1 MDAKLEWNPN
11 EQGFEDAIMC
21 LTLQYGAARIN
32 SGRRYSPHYH
42 PHIEMLYGVE
52 GVATVIIGGKRHKM
66 GKGDL
71 IIVNSKYAHDVFC
84 EVGECKYYVVK
95 FLPEALYLRGRSL
108 AGIRYLLPLWQK
120 QLDLDPAV
128 KAGEL
133 AGSGID
139 GLICEIMEEWNA
151 RSSGF
156 EAVIYADIMK
166 IFIWMVRRRGQPDT
180 GYTGLTK
187 ELQEALGLAIEKA
200 QKHLC
205 DFSAADAAKA
215 CNLSYSYFS
224 RSFKKAYG
232 VSFSSYFESIRL
244 REAERLLLT
253 TDRDITDI
261 AAAVGFATT
270 SYFIERFRI
279 AYGTTP
285 NVFRREYGAK

>member
-1 MDAKLEWNPN
+1 MDAKLEWRPN

-21 LTLQYGAARIN
+21 LTCKYSASER
-32 SGRRYSPHYH
+32 RKRYSPHYH
-42 PHIEMLYGVE
+42 DHIEMLFGID
-52 GVATVIIGGKRHKM
+52 GVATVIIGGKWYRL

-71 IIVNSKYAHDVFC
+71 VIINAKYAHDVIC
-84 EVGECKYYVVK
+84 EEGECEYHVVK
-95 FLPEALYLRGRSL
+95 FLPEALYLQGRSL

-120 QLDLDPAV
+120 ELDHDPVVEAE
-128 KAGEL
+128 KMS
-133 AGSGID
+133 GSGID
-139 GLICEIMEEWNA
+139 SLIREIMEEWQG
-151 RSSGF
+151 RSRGF

-166 IFIWMVRRRGQPDT
+166 IFVWMIRRREQSGVKRAE
-180 GYTGLTK
+180 LTS
-187 ELQEALGLAIEKA
+187 ELQSALGCAIEQA

-205 DFSAADAAKA
+205 DFSAADAARA

-232 VSFSSYFESIRL
+232 VSFSAYFESIRL

-253 TDRDITDI
+253 TERDITDI

-279 AYGTTP
+279 SYGTTP
-285 NVFRREYGAK
+285 RAFRENQKG